1 MRYLEK
7 EIKIRQM
14 EHVEKAIDAMP
25 STFNNNKK
33 KSGLGKSKSR
43 ETMPTKKLVIDEF

>member
-14 EHVEKAIDAMP
+14 EHVEKTIDAMP
-25 STFNNNKK
+25 TTFNIKKK
-33 KSGLGKSKSR
+33 KSVIQKSKSR
-43 ETMPTKKLVIDEF
+43 EALPS